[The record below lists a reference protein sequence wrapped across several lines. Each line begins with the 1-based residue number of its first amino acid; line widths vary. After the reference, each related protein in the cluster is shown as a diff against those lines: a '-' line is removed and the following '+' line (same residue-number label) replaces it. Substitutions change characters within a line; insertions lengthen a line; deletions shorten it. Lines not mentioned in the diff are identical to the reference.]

1 MFWMFNTGRRNTP
14 QPDSRILA
22 STSSCRPG
30 ADWMAGIAMTAD
42 ATIAENSRIIE
53 GAGMTATGMLARLQS
68 PSMETR
74 IEATYEL
81 DYSDFAHPQIVA
93 AVRENLSSA
102 DPDLLD
108 ITIIRLMVRG
118 KDNHSLPC
126 VLTILETTRDDLV
139 FSSAVL
145 ALSALAKSNPETA
158 ATTLQKLEALPK
170 CHIATAN
177 VSLLNDTVAELR
189 RA

>member
-1 MFWMFNTGRRNTP
+1 MTVTG
-14 QPDSRILA
+14 L
-22 STSSCRPG
+22 
-30 ADWMAGIAMTAD
+30 
-42 ATIAENSRIIE
+42 
-53 GAGMTATGMLARLQS
+53 LARLQS
-68 PSMETR
+68 PSLEAR

-81 DYSDFAHPQIVA
+81 DCDDFADPQIVA

-108 ITIIRLMVRG
+108 ITIMRLMVRG
-118 KDNHSLPC
+118 EDDHSLPS
-126 VLTILETTRDDLV
+126 VWTILETTRDDLV

-145 ALSALAKSNPETA
+145 ALSALAKSHPDTA

-170 CHIATAN
+170 CQIAAVN
-177 VSLLNDTVAELR
+177 EGLLNDTIAELR